1 MADEDPNVD
10 ETMDL
15 DEDAA
20 FEDDADDGGFDD
32 ADDAA
37 WGDENKEDDDG
48 WGDVVQDDAPPPLSG
63 MDDNPLTRQISAV
76 NALSAEDIDIAVQ
89 EKVKVLA
96 EELSLEERKCLL
108 LLRKYKWNAALIND
122 VYFNDPDKILVE
134 AGVCVAPKSDKEVA
148 EQKSKQS
155 EMECG
160 VCMDDVPISQTFCLE
175 CGHLNTCNKC
185 WIEYLCDGVKTK
197 QCVHLTCPTHKCY
210 VTIPQDVWGHFLA
223 DKHPN
228 EYARYLRFCRENF
241 VENSKEFAFCPGKS
255 CDMIYS
261 SESGVAKEIVCTGC
275 KFRFCW
281 ACKNDSHFP
290 GSCHAAEKWL
300 QKCSSEAENI
310 SWILAKTKRCP
321 KCHVHIEKN
330 QGCNHM
336 TCRKHAGGCGHEFCW
351 LCKGD
356 WSKHGSA
363 TGGYY
368 QCNIYEKNKAD
379 GKTSD
384 EDAAQTNAQNELER
398 YEFHYTRY
406 DSHSKSSKHA
416 IKQKETTHE
425 KMHQLAEKFQ
435 WRLNETQFLLDAV
448 TEAIQCWHVLAWTYP
463 IAYYLD
469 DKKFNLDLFKQQQG
483 QLEHFCDGLQ
493 QKLDFDLDKL
503 GDNKTRQEI
512 IGYTRTAQKYR
523 KNLVEYIE
531 SDVSF

>member
-1 MADEDPNVD
+1 MDVD
-10 ETMDL
+10 
-15 DEDAA
+15 ANA
-20 FEDDADDGGFDD
+20 DDADFPDDDAEFEEDGGGWGDD
-32 ADDAA
+32 A
-37 WGDENKEDDDG
+37 EEQKEDDGGG
-48 WGDVVQDDAPPPLSG
+48 WGDDDIIDEDQALIGIEKPNLEKQMS
-63 MDDNPLTRQISAV
+63 LVS
-76 NALSAEDIDIAVQ
+76 ALSPEDIDKAVQ
-89 EKVKVLA
+89 DKVKALA
-96 EELSLEERKCLL
+96 DELSLEENKCLL
-108 LLRKYKWNAALIND
+108 LLRKYKWNAVKIID
-122 VYFNDPDKILVE
+122 VYFTDPDKILVE
-134 AGVCVAPKSDKEVA
+134 AGVCIEPKKREEIVNDQNKNEV
-148 EQKSKQS
+148 
-155 EMECG
+155 MECG
-160 VCMDDVPISQTFCLE
+160 VCMDDVKMAEAFCLE
-175 CGHLNTCNKC
+175 CGHLNTCKSC
-185 WIEYLCDGVKTK
+185 WIDYLRNHVKTK

-210 VTIPQDVWGHFLA
+210 VTIPQEVWRQFLG
-223 DKHPN
+223 DKYGD
-228 EYARYLRFCRENF
+228 ELVRYTRFCRENF

-261 SESGVAKEIVCTGC
+261 SESGVAKEIACTGC
-275 KFRFCW
+275 SHRFCW
-281 ACKNDSHFP
+281 ACKNESHFP
-290 GSCHAAEKWL
+290 SSCHNAEKWL

-368 QCNIYEKNKAD
+368 QCNIYEKNKAE
-379 GKTSD
+379 GKLS
-384 EDAAQTNAQNELER
+384 EEENKAQDAQNELER

-406 DSHSKSSKHA
+406 DSHSKSSRHA
-416 IKQKETTHE
+416 IKQKESTHE
-425 KMHQLAEKFQ
+425 KMHELAEKFQ

-448 TEAIQCWHVLAWTYP
+448 NEAIQCWHVLAWTYP

-483 QLEHFCDGLQ
+483 KLENFCDGLQ
-493 QKLDFDLDKL
+493 QKLDFDLEKL

-512 IGYTRTAQKYR
+512 IGYTRTAQTYR

-531 SDVSF
+531 SEISF